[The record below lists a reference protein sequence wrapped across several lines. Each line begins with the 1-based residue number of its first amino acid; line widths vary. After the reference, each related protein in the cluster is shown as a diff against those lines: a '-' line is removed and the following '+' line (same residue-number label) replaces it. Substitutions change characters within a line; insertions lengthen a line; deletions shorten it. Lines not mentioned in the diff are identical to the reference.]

1 MRALEDQEPSTLSER
16 GRACWFMF
24 MVQTKRRATGSIF
37 DVLWMWFNNKLSSC
51 SEGAAGRAD
60 KTKRQSKVIEVK
72 SVVVLFVGF
81 LSGYIQILS
90 STSLNL
96 PKIKSQNTH
105 NTIKDRFDWFHVLFS
120 NFYRYLINS
129 VIVNFLNCDNHVVK
143 IDYCDKTLQKLTK
156 HYQQNVNK

>member
-72 SVVVLFVGF
+72 SVIVLFVDF
-81 LSGYIQILS
+81 LS
-90 STSLNL
+90 STFLNL

-120 NFYRYLINS
+120 NVYRYLIDS
-129 VIVNFLNCDNHVVK
+129 VIMNFFNCDNHLVK
-143 IDYCDKTLQKLTK
+143 IEYCDKTLQKLTK

>member
-72 SVVVLFVGF
+72 SVIVLFVDF
-81 LSGYIQILS
+81 LS
-90 STSLNL
+90 STFLNL

-120 NFYRYLINS
+120 NVYRYLINS
-129 VIVNFLNCDNHVVK
+129 DIVIFFNCDNHVVK
-143 IDYCDKTLQKLTK
+143 IEYCDKTLKKLTK
-156 HYQQNVNK
+156 HYVQNVNK

>member
-51 SEGAAGRAD
+51 SEGAAGGAV

-72 SVVVLFVGF
+72 SVVVLFVDF
-81 LSGYIQILS
+81 LS
-90 STSLNL
+90 STFLNL

-105 NTIKDRFDWFHVLFS
+105 NTIKDWFDWFHVLFS
-120 NFYRYLINS
+120 NFYRYLIDS
-129 VIVNFLNCDNHVVK
+129 VIGNFFNCDNHVVK
-143 IDYCDKTLQKLTK
+143 IEYCDKTLQKLTK
-156 HYQQNVNK
+156 HYVQNVNE